1 MSIIEYILTSKGI
14 YTWSFFYKGI
24 DNSLLKSSMM
34 SSCVLVLAKLCLALF
49 LVVFSSF
56 LGEGK
61 VLEDGCENIVDADE
75 VA

>member
-1 MSIIEYILTSKGI
+1 
-14 YTWSFFYKGI
+14 
-24 DNSLLKSSMM
+24 MM

-61 VLEDGCENIVDADE
+61 VLEDGCENIVDFVLSFINKLGAYVCKDKFFCLLSLNS
-75 VA
+75 AIDWN